1 MSVPVSG
8 RSSGCRSSRERVAML
23 ASGLMCIDFFVAGD
37 DLTSPFPLSLKQTD
51 PGAAGFFWRSAFSSY
66 LRWRRVSIW
75 EAVTPRDPSWLSPT
89 QARMYK
95 LVHSVETPRDIT
107 IRFVD

>member
-1 MSVPVSG
+1 MSVPVSV

-66 LRWRRVSIW
+66 LRCWHVEESEHLGSGDTKGPFLAFSHAGTNVQTGAQRRN
-75 EAVTPRDPSWLSPT
+75 P
-89 QARMYK
+89 
-95 LVHSVETPRDIT
+95 
-107 IRFVD
+107 